1 VYYPR
6 DIQPIL
12 TANCAYSGCHDAQ
25 TAADGI
31 VLTSYQTVMATA
43 GVEPFDLDDSDLYQA
58 ITDTDDD
65 FMPPPPAS
73 PLLPAQVQLIAK
85 WINQGALNK
94 DCLDC
99 NTTNVTYNAVI
110 QPLIA
115 ANCIGCHNAVTSSG
129 GIVLESYSDVTSAVT
144 NNGLLSAVKGE
155 NGFTAMPPGGSL
167 NPCSLQ
173 QLEAWVVNGMPQ

>member
-94 DCLDC
+94 DCIDC
-99 NTTNVTYNAVI
+99 STANVTYTGTIA
-110 QPLIA
+110 PLIN
-115 ANCIGCHNAVTSSG
+115 ANCLGCHNATSANG
-129 GIVLESYSDVTSAVT
+129 GIVLETYGEVVGAVN
-144 NNGLLSAVKGE
+144 NNGLLSAVKRE
-155 NGFTAMPPGGSL
+155 NGYTAMPPGGAINSCDL
-167 NPCSLQ
+167 L
-173 QLEAWVVNGMPQ
+173 QLETWISNGMPQ